1 MDKYA
6 KIIVDISQEQLDK
19 AFQYR
24 IPKELEAQVVPGVT
38 VKVPFGPSRTLKGF
52 VLDISETPE
61 FDVSKTKD
69 IISVETGTNIAEE
82 RLIQLAVWMREN
94 FGSTLNQALKT
105 VMPVKE
111 KMSLKAKKTVKLAA
125 DKETVRTAIEEAI
138 RKHHYLKQQFL
149 EALYEDEVIEY
160 SLATSKLNI
169 SPQTVKSLE
178 NKGIITIEEVH
189 YYRNPVK
196 ENTVEDKRIDY
207 TTEQLNA
214 IATFR
219 EDYNRGD
226 YKTYLLHGVTGSG
239 KTEVYMAM
247 IEEAIKAGRQ
257 AIVLIPEIALTYQT
271 VTRFYKRFGDRVSI
285 INSRLSKGERYDQ
298 FCRAKKGE
306 IDIMIGPRS
315 ALFTPFSN
323 VGIIIIDEEHE
334 GAYKSE
340 TSPRYNAKMV
350 AEYIARQQG
359 ASLVLGSA
367 TPSVETYYEA
377 CNGKIKLLELT
388 QRATG
393 IALPKV
399 EIVDLR
405 EELKQGNRSI
415 LSKKLSALMSD
426 RLQKKEQTMLFLN
439 KRGYSGFI
447 SCRSCGEVIKC
458 PHCDLSLTYHTQGR
472 SRGKMVCH
480 FCGYETDY
488 VKECPSCGSKYV
500 SGFKAGTQQIAD
512 LVQKEFPEARI
523 LRMDADTTSGKE
535 GHEKILSTFA
545 SGEADI
551 LIGTQMIVK
560 GHDFPAVTLVGI
572 LAADMSLYSSDY
584 DAAQNTF
591 QLLTQAAGR
600 AGRGSVEGSVVIQ
613 TYSPDNFAIVA
624 AAKQDYKEFYEQE
637 IGYRKMSG
645 YPPIKNILMI
655 TFASEDEAALER
667 AVALIKP
674 QRDNLM
680 CIGPANA
687 TIYKLKDVYNK
698 VLYIKSADYSAL
710 TGFAKELEEYVKS
723 SAAFK
728 KVLVQFDY
736 KT

>member
-1 MDKYA
+1 MEKYA

-24 IPKELEAQVVPGVT
+24 IPQELESQVMPGVT
-38 VKVPFGPSRTLKGF
+38 VKVPFGSRTLKGF
-52 VLDISETPE
+52 VLDISDTPE

-69 IISVETGTNIAEE
+69 IIGVETGANIAEE

-111 KMSLKAKKTVKLAA
+111 KVSLKSKKTVRLVT
-125 DKETVRTAIEEAI
+125 DKENLRNAIEDAI

-149 EALYEDEVIEY
+149 EALQEDEIIEY
-160 SLATSKLNI
+160 SLVTSKLGV

-196 ENTVEDKRIDY
+196 EGAQTSNKIDY
-207 TTEQLNA
+207 TGEQLKA
-214 IATFR
+214 INTFR
-219 EDYNRGD
+219 EDYANGD
-226 YKTYLLHGVTGSG
+226 YQTYLLHGVTGSG

-247 IEEAIKAGRQ
+247 IEEAVKRGRQ

-271 VTRFYKRFGDRVSI
+271 VTRFYKKFGDRVSI

-298 FCRAKKGE
+298 FCRARNGE

-315 ALFTPFSN
+315 ALFTPFAD

-350 AEYIARQQG
+350 AQYIAKQQG

-377 CNGKIKLLELT
+377 QKGELKLLELT

-393 IALPKV
+393 IALPRV
-399 EIVDLR
+399 DIVDLR

-415 LSKKLSALMSD
+415 LSRQLSSLMAD
-426 RLQKKEQTMLFLN
+426 RLEKKEQTMLFLN

-458 PHCDLSLTYHTQGR
+458 PHCDLSLTYHTQGK

-488 VKECPSCGSKYV
+488 VKVCPSCGSKYV

-512 LVQKEFPEARI
+512 VVQKAFPEARI
-523 LRMDADTTSGKE
+523 LRMDADTTSGKD
-535 GHEKILSTFA
+535 GHEKILSAFA

-600 AGRGSVEGSVVIQ
+600 AGRGELEGEVVIQ

-624 AAKQDYKEFYEQE
+624 AAKQDYKGFYEQE

-655 TFASEDEAALER
+655 TFASEDEAALEK
-667 AVALIKP
+667 AVSLIKP

-698 VLYIKSADYSAL
+698 VLYIKSADYGAL
-710 TGFAKELEEYVKS
+710 TSFAKELEEYVHN

-728 KVLVQFDY
+728 KVLVQY
-736 KT
+736 NYMT